1 MVYKN
6 KYKILNERLYIP
18 QGTTCIPDGEFKGL
32 YNIETAYIPNSVIYI
47 GEQAFSCCFGLK
59 RVVFEGGSQ
68 CRFIFDRAFELC
80 KDLSEINLP
89 DTVEAIGEE
98 CFLLNNGII
107 NLSLPKSLKEI
118 REGAFKLSNI
128 QTLKFNGYRVVHL
141 NDKSFSLMEKLNT
154 VYIQNKKY
162 SVVSGLETIS
172 IVPLSKKNIKD
183 IIITSGCEVGFLL
196 GGEKK
201 HYFICSTVDGTIKT
215 MNRTLRDAF
224 QELEDK
230 RNLNVAQKAI
240 DEEWDINT
248 KIDYKQ
254 YTAMSKNCWI
264 YTLEFM
270 QNSGIPKDA
279 KVPIIDVIKM
289 TKGERNYDVFLD
301 FVRKYV
307 KGGEAF

>member
-18 QGTTCIPDGEFKGL
+18 QGTTYIPNREFKSL
-32 YNIETAYIPNSVIYI
+32 YNIETVYIPNSVIYI

-59 RVVFEGGSQ
+59 KVVFESGSQ

-89 DTVEAIGEE
+89 DTIEIIGEE

-107 NLSLPKSLKEI
+107 NLSLPKFLKEI
-118 REGAFKLSNI
+118 RGGAFKLSNI
-128 QTLKFNGYRVVHL
+128 QTLEFNGYCAVHL
-141 NDKSFSLMEKLNT
+141 NDKSFSLMGKLNT
-154 VYIQNKKY
+154 VCIQDKRYN
-162 SVVSGLETIS
+162 VISGLEAIS
-172 IVPLSKKNIKD
+172 VVPLSKKNIKD
-183 IIITSGCEVGFLL
+183 VVVISGYEVGFLL

-201 HYFICSTVDGTIKT
+201 RYFICSIVDNTIKT

-224 QELEDK
+224 QELENK
-230 RNLNVAQKAI
+230 RNFNIAQKAI
-240 DEEWDINT
+240 DEGWDINT

-254 YTAMSKNCWI
+254 YTAMSQNCWI

-270 QNSGIPKDA
+270 QNSGIPQDA
-279 KVPIIDVIKM
+279 KIPIIDVVKM
-289 TKGERNYDVFLD
+289 TNGERNYDVFLS

-307 KGGEAF
+307 KGGEAL